1 MSDSNSQLFLK
12 IHQTIFF
19 KDFVFLT
26 CNLSK
31 HNVYFLHGIQIV
43 HVMYHNFLSVV
54 YYDYTKKNI
63 YIKKNNNLCTFLY
76 FLNFD
81 NQKL

>member
-54 YYDYTKKNI
+54 YYDYTKK
-63 YIKKNNNLCTFLY
+63 KKKLCTFLY